1 MLTSQQITNM
11 LELQDRLNR
20 HVNPGW
26 KNAGYDWP
34 MAIMAECTELA
45 DQVGWKWWK
54 RCSCRCRIR
63 SFLLR
68 SLRFWSCWLSGC
80 RFACF

>member
-20 HVNPGW
+20 HVNPDW
-26 KNAGYDWP
+26 KDAGYDWP

-45 DQVGWKWWK
+45 AQ
-54 RCSCRCRIR
+54 
-63 SFLLR
+63 
-68 SLRFWSCWLSGC
+68 
-80 RFACF
+80 